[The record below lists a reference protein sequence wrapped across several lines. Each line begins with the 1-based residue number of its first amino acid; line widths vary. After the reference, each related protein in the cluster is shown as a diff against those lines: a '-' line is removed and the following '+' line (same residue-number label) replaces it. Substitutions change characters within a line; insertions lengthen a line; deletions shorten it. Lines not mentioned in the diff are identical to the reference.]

1 MAVMKKPSDI
11 ININFFATVITIA
24 VLVKLKSGGLVAF
37 VGIRIRLVDLR
48 LQVSSASLTV
58 RVAL

>member
-1 MAVMKKPSDI
+1 MKKPSDI
-11 ININFFATVITIA
+11 ININFFATIITIA
-24 VLVKLKSGGLVAF
+24 VLIELKPGGLVTF

>member
-1 MAVMKKPSDI
+1 MKEPSDI

-48 LQVSSASLTV
+48 FRSVVLH
-58 RVAL
+58 